1 MSTILTMNT
10 TPKLIAF
17 DIYDTCL
24 EIKNL
29 DNPYKQLFRNLRIVD
44 TQKQLKNALITSS
57 APLEEIITKL
67 YPEALFR
74 KESEK
79 QQLFSTFYRNLALE
93 LDSIVPYPDTISTL
107 EKIQQQRYK
116 TACVSNLAQPYV
128 APVREQLSGLFDYEV
143 FSCEQQIKK
152 PDPALFQHLA
162 KISGVPTQEMMMVG
176 NSLKSDVEGAKLS
189 QMQGILINR
198 KNAGIQQYPGYL
210 SISCLSDLLEILE
223 RKG

>member
-1 MSTILTMNT
+1 MYTS
-10 TPKLIAF
+10 PALIAF

-29 DNPYKQLFRNLRIVD
+29 DNPYKQLFRDLRIVD

-74 KESEK
+74 EESEK

-93 LDSIVPYPDTISTL
+93 LDSIVPYPDTLSTL
-107 EKIQQQRYK
+107 KKLKEQGYRI
-116 TACVSNLAQPYV
+116 ACVSNLAQPYV
-128 APVREQLSGLFDYEV
+128 DPVHTQLSGLFDHEV
-143 FSCEQQIKK
+143 FSCEEQLKK

-162 KISGVPTQEMMMVG
+162 NISGIPTNEMMMVG

-189 QMQGILINR
+189 HMQGVLIDR
-198 KNAGIQQYPGYL
+198 ENAGIQQYPGYL
-210 SISCLSDLLEILE
+210 SISCLSDLLEILG
-223 RKG
+223 RGC

>member
-1 MSTILTMNT
+1 MNA

-29 DNPYKQLFRNLRIVD
+29 DNPYKQLFRNLHIVD

-57 APLEEIITKL
+57 APLEEIIAVL

-74 KESEK
+74 KGPEK
-79 QQLFSTFYRNLALE
+79 EQLFSIFYRNLALE

-107 EKIQQQRYK
+107 EKVKQQGYK

-128 APVREQLSGLFDYEV
+128 DPVHKQLSGLFDYEL
-143 FSCEQQIKK
+143 FSCEEQLKK

-162 KISGVPTQEMMMVG
+162 EISGIPTQEMAMVG
-176 NSLKSDVEGAKLS
+176 NSLKSDVKGAKLS
-189 QMQGILINR
+189 QMQGILIDR

-210 SISCLSDLLEILE
+210 SISCLSDLLEVLE
-223 RKG
+223 KKG